1 MRDLSLSAFSLL
13 VCLILGFGCRD
24 QDKIVRYRVPKQK
37 STSTADTQEMLVAVT
52 ERNGEVYF
60 FKTVG
65 PSDRMDQCRDAV
77 KRFVKTIRFPAS
89 DNARPSWQLPDG
101 WSERKGSGMR
111 IATLLIDNTD
121 NTSQPLELAVSSL
134 PQTNPNWNAYLTSNL
149 NRWRGQL
156 GLKPVAEKQASDSF
170 DTFSNDGQTIYF
182 AQIKATDQNPV
193 EPPIERAA
201 GLSIRPNA
209 SLTGFDRELVRG
221 TPPADWKPGPVTGMR
236 KACFRMRADGQALE
250 VTVIPAGGDLLANVN
265 RWRGQLKL
273 DPINQEQLEQAI
285 VDVKAGNLNGKFVA
299 LPGSS
304 ETILVAVFPAA
315 GGNSWFVKLRGDREI
330 AEKQTTAFKSFIS
343 SLRFAP
349 TFQ

>member
-1 MRDLSLSAFSLL
+1 
-13 VCLILGFGCRD
+13 
-24 QDKIVRYRVPKQK
+24 
-37 STSTADTQEMLVAVT
+37 
-52 ERNGEVYF
+52 
-60 FKTVG
+60 
-65 PSDRMDQCRDAV
+65 
-77 KRFVKTIRFPAS
+77 
-89 DNARPSWQLPDG
+89 
-101 WSERKGSGMR
+101 MR
-111 IATLLIDNTD
+111 IATLLLDNTD

-201 GLSIRPNA
+201 GPSIRPNA

-285 VDVKAGNLNGKFVA
+285 VDIKAGKLNGKFVA
-299 LPGSS
+299 LPGAS

-330 AEKQTTAFKSFIS
+330 AENRQRRLNLLFHRSALLPHFNKILTAYSETLCRKN
-343 SLRFAP
+343 P
-349 TFQ
+349 P